1 MGIYVWRDGSFFDKR
16 TGKEMILPKRERITT
31 PFVLSDIPE
40 YKSPIDG
47 RVISSR
53 SARRDDLKRHN
64 CVDARDFPSPTGGK
78 FKNKEFCA
86 KHGLPVSEE
95 YR

>member
-47 RVISSR
+47 RVIGSR
-53 SARRDDLKRHN
+53 SARREDLKRNN
-64 CVDARDFPSPTGGK
+64 CIDARELPSPTGGK
-78 FKNKEFCA
+78 FRNKEFCA
-86 KHGLPVSEE
+86 KHGLQVSEE